1 MALSFGDFV
10 LDERERSLNGPE
22 GAIELSARS
31 IDLLFVFLERPNVLV
46 EKRELFDL
54 LWPGT
59 VVEENTLHVHMSALR
74 KALGPNFVATVHGRG
89 YRYVGPPPTR
99 IQERMAP
106 AARSGGNLS
115 RYRPECIGRDHE
127 VRSLVELVNQYP
139 LVTTLGPG
147 GVGKTTL
154 ALKAAEEL
162 AGGFPDGVWVVDLA
176 SVPDGSFVESAIMQ
190 VLGIPVRTETTPLLA
205 IVDMLRAL
213 AGLLVL
219 DNCEHVAHAVAN
231 IVRSLLSEAAKLRI
245 VTTSQVPLGL
255 SGEHVFRLA
264 PFGLEAAFESGLSAA
279 EMFLIHC
286 YEAQGETVAVDELP
300 IVRQLCV
307 RLDGV
312 ALALKMVA
320 ARSATLGLG
329 EVDRQLAE
337 RFAEL
342 STGWGDTPG
351 RHRSLAAS
359 LEWSYGLLAEGEQRA
374 LRALGVF
381 QGSFTLDGVRAVV
394 GEHADDH
401 LSELIRRSMVTRDG
415 GDRTRYRLL
424 ETTRHFALQELTRQN
439 EEQDARARLA
449 DHVRSRFE
457 ESLARWELV
466 PDATW
471 VAAYRP
477 DTDNL
482 RSALEWARSS
492 ADWALFVG
500 LAAASYRYWIEAQ
513 LAGEGLRFA
522 EAAVAFADDL
532 DPSLRGRLFLA
543 VGELARINSQDLRAI
558 EALMQAVRQFEA
570 DANDLLLSH
579 ALVLLGTTLNF
590 AGRRSEAAPIFAR
603 LETLSA
609 KLPSSKLKAWA
620 LVSIGLWLLTG
631 GEEVAGMTKCQA
643 GLAMHRSCG
652 NERGLFRST
661 MYLAEMVHR
670 RQDHQGAFALA
681 KGILPS
687 LRERGSSLELGA
699 QLSNL
704 ACYSMALGNTE
715 AAREAIDEAWKY
727 LPRDHASWHWCI
739 IQNATELA
747 ARDGRLNDAA
757 LMLGFVDHCFDDWPD
772 GRQPTEAA
780 QRERI
785 ETILSAQLDRESYA
799 ALSERGR
806 SLSVFEADVLAGFE
820 RRFASFP
827 T

>member
-10 LDERERSLNGPE
+10 LDERERSLSGPR
-22 GAIELSARS
+22 GAIGLSARS
-31 IDLLFVFLERPNVLV
+31 IDMLFVFLERPNVLV

-54 LWPGT
+54 LWPG
-59 VVEENTLHVHMSALR
+59 VIVEENTLHVHMSALR

-99 IQERMAP
+99 IQERTAP
-106 AARSGGNLS
+106 TARSGGNLS
-115 RYRPECIGRDHE
+115 LYRMECIARDAE
-127 VRSLVELVNQYP
+127 TRRLVEFVNQYP
-139 LVTTLGPG
+139 LVTILGPG

-162 AGGFPDGVWVVDLA
+162 TGGFQDGVWVVDLA

-205 IVDMLRAL
+205 LLDMLRPL
-213 AGLLVL
+213 SGLLVL

-231 IVRSLLSEAAKLRI
+231 IVRSLLSDATRLRI

-255 SGEHVFRLA
+255 SGEHIFKLA
-264 PFGLEAAFESGLSAA
+264 PFAVETTSESGRSAA

-286 YEAQGETVAVDELP
+286 YEAQGETLAADELP
-300 IVRQLCV
+300 LVRQLCV

-312 ALALKMVA
+312 ALALKMAA
-320 ARSATLGLG
+320 ARSATLGLA

-337 RFAEL
+337 RMGEL
-342 STGWGDTPG
+342 STDWGDTPG

-359 LEWSYGLLAEGEQRA
+359 LEWSYGLLAEDERRA
-374 LRALGVF
+374 LRTLGVF

-401 LSELIRRSMVTRDG
+401 LSELVRRSLITRDRE
-415 GDRTRYRLL
+415 DRTRYRLL
-424 ETTRHFALQELTRQN
+424 ETTRHFALQELARQN
-439 EEQDARARLA
+439 DEQDARSRLA

-457 ESLARWELV
+457 ESLARWELI
-466 PDATW
+466 PDTAW

-492 ADWALFVG
+492 ADWVLFVG

-522 EAAVAFADDL
+522 EAAIAFSDEVA
-532 DPSLRGRLFLA
+532 PSLRGHLLLA
-543 VGELARINSQDLRAI
+543 LGELARINSQDLRAI
-558 EALMQAVRQFEA
+558 AALTQAVKQFDA
-570 DANDLLLSH
+570 DANDELLAH

-590 AGRRSEAAPIFAR
+590 AGRRSEAAPVFAR
-603 LETLSA
+603 LEALSGTLA
-609 KLPSSKLKAWA
+609 PSKLKAWA

-631 GEEVAGMTKCQA
+631 GEDVAGMAKCQA

-661 MYLAEMVHR
+661 MYLAEMIHR
-670 RQDHQGAFALA
+670 RQDHQGALALA
-681 KGILPS
+681 EGILPS
-687 LRERGSSLELGA
+687 LREHGSSLELGA

-704 ACYSMALGNTE
+704 ACYSMALGKSE
-715 AAREAIDEAWKY
+715 AARDAINEAWKY
-727 LPRDHASWHWCI
+727 LPRDRGSWHWCL

-747 ARDGRLNDAA
+747 ARDGRSRDAA

-785 ETILSAQLDRESYA
+785 EAILSAQLEPESYA
-799 ALSERGR
+799 ELWQRGR
-806 SLSVFEADVLAGFE
+806 SLSLFEADVLAGFE
-820 RRFASFP
+820 R
-827 T
+827 

>member
-10 LDERERSLNGPE
+10 LDERERSLSGPQ
-22 GAIELSARS
+22 GAIDLSARS
-31 IDLLFVFLERPNVLV
+31 IDMLFVFLDRPNVLV

-54 LWPGT
+54 LWPGV

-89 YRYVGPPPTR
+89 YRYVGPLPTR
-99 IQERMAP
+99 IQERVAP
-106 AARSGGNLS
+106 SARSGGNLS
-115 RYRPECIGRDHE
+115 LYRPECIARDAE
-127 VRSLVELVNQYP
+127 TRGLIELVNQYQ
-139 LVTTLGPG
+139 LVTILGPG

-162 AGGFPDGVWVVDLA
+162 AGGFRDGVWVVDLA
-176 SVPDGSFVESAIMQ
+176 SMPDGSFVESAIMQ

-205 IVDMLRAL
+205 ILDMLRPL
-213 AGLLVL
+213 AELLVL

-231 IVRSLLSEAAKLRI
+231 VVRSLQSDASMLRI

-255 SGEHVFRLA
+255 SGEHIFRLA
-264 PFGLEAAFESGLSAA
+264 PFAVETTSESDRSAA

-286 YEAQGETVAVDELP
+286 YEAQGETLAADELP
-300 IVRQLCV
+300 LVRQLCI

-312 ALALKMVA
+312 ALALKMAA
-320 ARSATLGLG
+320 ARAAALGLA

-337 RFAEL
+337 RIGEL

-359 LEWSYGLLAEGEQRA
+359 LEWSYGLLAEGEQGA
-374 LRALGVF
+374 LRALAVF
-381 QGSFTLDGVRAVV
+381 QGSFSLDGARAVV

-401 LSELIRRSMVTRDG
+401 LSELVRRSLITRDRE
-415 GDRTRYRLL
+415 DRTRYRLL
-424 ETTRHFALQELTRQN
+424 ETTRHFALQELAGQN
-439 EEQDARARLA
+439 EELRARSRLA

-457 ESLARWELV
+457 ESLARWELI
-466 PDATW
+466 PDAVW
-471 VAAYRP
+471 VAAYRS

-492 ADWALFVG
+492 SDWVLFVG

-522 EAAVAFADDL
+522 EAAVAFSGDVA
-532 DPSLRGRLFLA
+532 PSLRGRLLLA
-543 VGELARINSQDLRAI
+543 LGELARINSQDLRAI
-558 EALMQAVRQFEA
+558 AALTQAVEQFDA
-570 DANDLLLSH
+570 DANDVLLAH

-590 AGRRSEAAPIFAR
+590 AGRRSEAAPVFAR
-603 LETLSA
+603 LETLSGTLA
-609 KLPSSKLKAWA
+609 PSKLKAWT
-620 LVSIGLWLLTG
+620 LVSIGLWLLSG
-631 GEEVAGMTKCQA
+631 GEEVAGMAKCQA

-661 MYLAEMVHR
+661 MYLAEIVHR
-670 RQDHQGAFALA
+670 RQDHQGALALA
-681 KGILPS
+681 EGILPS

-704 ACYSMALGNTE
+704 ACYSMALGNSE
-715 AAREAIDEAWKY
+715 AARDAITEAWKY
-727 LPRDHASWHWCI
+727 LPRDHGSWHWCI

-747 ARDGRLNDAA
+747 ARDGRLSDAA
-757 LMLGFVDHCFDDWPD
+757 LMLGFVDHCFEGWSD

-785 ETILSAQLDRESYA
+785 EAILSAQLEPESYA
-799 ALSERGR
+799 AFWRRGR
-806 SLSVFEADVLAGFE
+806 SLSLFEADVLAGFE
-820 RRFASFP
+820 R
-827 T
+827 

>member
-1 MALSFGDFV
+1 MALCFGDFV
-10 LDERERSLNGPE
+10 LDERERSLNGPQ

-31 IDLLFVFLERPNVLV
+31 IDMLFVFLERPNVLV

-59 VVEENTLHVHMSALR
+59 IVEENTLHVHMSALR

-89 YRYVGPPPTR
+89 YRYVGPLPTR
-99 IQERMAP
+99 IQERTAP

-115 RYRPECIGRDHE
+115 RYRPECIARDNE
-127 VRSLVELVNQYP
+127 IRALMELVNQYP

-205 IVDMLRAL
+205 IVDMLRPL

-219 DNCEHVAHAVAN
+219 DNCEHVIHAVAN
-231 IVRSLLSEAAKLRI
+231 VVRSLVSDATKLRI

-255 SGEHVFRLA
+255 GGEHIFKLA
-264 PFGLEAAFESGLSAA
+264 PFGIEASTEGGRSAA

-286 YEAQGETVAVDELP
+286 CEAQGETLAIDELP
-300 IVRQLCV
+300 LVRQLCV

-337 RFAEL
+337 RMAEL
-342 STGWGDTPG
+342 STGWGDSPG

-359 LEWSYGLLAEGEQRA
+359 LEWSYRLLAEDERRA

-401 LSELIRRSMVTRDG
+401 LSELIRRSLITRDS

-424 ETTRHFALQELTRQN
+424 ETTRHFALQELARQN
-439 EEQDARARLA
+439 EEQNARARLA
-449 DHVRSRFE
+449 DHVLSRFE
-457 ESLARWELV
+457 ESLARWELI

-482 RSALEWARSS
+482 RTALDWARSN
-492 ADWALFVG
+492 ADWVLFVG
-500 LAAASYRYWIEAQ
+500 LAAASYRYWMEAQ
-513 LAGEGLRFA
+513 LGGEGLRFA
-522 EAAVAFADDL
+522 EAAVAFADDA
-532 DPSLRGRLFLA
+532 DPSLRARLLLA
-543 VGELARINSQDLRAI
+543 VGELARINSQDLRAM
-558 EALMQAVRQFEA
+558 EALAQAVEQFDA
-570 DANDLLLSH
+570 DANDELLAH

-603 LETLSA
+603 LETLSGMLA
-609 KLPSSKLKAWA
+609 PSKLKAWI

-631 GEEVAGMTKCQA
+631 GEEVVGMAKCQA
-643 GLAMHRSCG
+643 GLAMHRACG

-661 MYLAEMVHR
+661 MYLAEIIHR
-670 RQDHQGAFALA
+670 RQDHQGALALA

-704 ACYSMALGNTE
+704 ACYSMALGDTV
-715 AAREAIDEAWKY
+715 AARDAIHEAWKY

-747 ARDGRLNDAA
+747 ARDGRLSDAA

-772 GRQPTEAA
+772 GRQPTEAV

-785 ETILSAQLDRESYA
+785 EAILSRQLEPESYA
-799 ALSERGR
+799 TLWECGR
-806 SLSVFEADVLAGFE
+806 SLSVFEAEVLAGFE
-820 RRFASFP
+820 R
-827 T
+827 